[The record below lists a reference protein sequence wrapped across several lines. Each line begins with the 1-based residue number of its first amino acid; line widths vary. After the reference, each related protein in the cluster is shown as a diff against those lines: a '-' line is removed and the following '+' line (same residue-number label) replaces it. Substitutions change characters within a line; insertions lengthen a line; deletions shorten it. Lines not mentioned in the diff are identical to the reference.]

1 MGERPTGPL
10 GIDPL
15 AFSFFLLALLLL
27 FVAYLLL
34 PKAFRVHYFHAYPKR
49 HAWAAVPRKNNPR
62 RLQVSFFQKN
72 PLNGSEGLRH

>member
-1 MGERPTGPL
+1 MGERSLGPL

-27 FVAYLLL
+27 FVGYLLL

-49 HAWAAVPRKNNPR
+49 HAWAAVPRKNATR
-62 RLQVSFFQKN
+62 RLQVR
-72 PLNGSEGLRH
+72 G